1 MLYTSSERSR
11 SMTMFT
17 TLPFT
22 GKRLKNSSGYLFGLQ
37 TYGRLVCVRAWLC
50 GCVCV
55 RVRARWRVSINQLT
69 QHEPRVAGFVSGVP
83 G

>member
-11 SMTMFT
+11 SMTMLT

-37 TYGRLVCVRAWLC
+37 AYARVYVCAR
-50 GCVCV
+50 GCV
-55 RVRARWRVSINQLT
+55 RV
-69 QHEPRVAGFVSGVP
+69 
-83 G
+83 